1 MEKRG
6 GEGFFYQNYFHNF
19 IGKRKNM
26 QVQKTT
32 IPHWS
37 EDDRPREKMMLK
49 GRNSLS
55 DAELIAILI
64 GTGSGMKS
72 AVDLGR
78 EVLLLTNG
86 DLYEFGKL
94 RLSQLCE
101 IKGIGKSKAVSILA
115 ALELGRR
122 RKEIQ
127 TEKRPK
133 IDSSEKAFKELRGYF
148 TDLSHEEF
156 FVMYLNRANELI
168 QVKQLSIGG
177 ISGTYVDPKIVFKY
191 GIDVGACGII
201 LAHNHPSGNLKPS
214 ESDEKITKR
223 ILQFGDL
230 IEMPVLDHLIVTD
243 NGYFS
248 FSDQELL

>member
-1 MEKRG
+1 
-6 GEGFFYQNYFHNF
+6 
-19 IGKRKNM
+19 M

-37 EDDRPREKMMLK
+37 EEDRPREKMMLK

-55 DAELIAILI
+55 DAELLAILI
-64 GTGSGMKS
+64 GTGSGNKS

-78 EVLLLTNG
+78 EVLLLAKG

-101 IKGIGKSKAVSILA
+101 VKGIGQSKAVSILA

-122 RKEIQ
+122 RKETKVQ
-127 TEKRPK
+127 RRRK
-133 IDSSEKAFKELRGYF
+133 ITSSERAFEELKPYF

-177 ISGTYVDPKIVFKY
+177 VSGTYVDSKIIFKY
-191 GIDVGACGII
+191 GIDMGASAII
-201 LAHNHPSGNLKPS
+201 LSHNHPSRNLKPS
-214 ESDEKITKR
+214 EADRKLTKKIQ
-223 ILQFGDL
+223 QFGEL
-230 IEMPVLDHLIVTD
+230 IEMPVLDHLIITD

>member
-1 MEKRG
+1 MEERW
-6 GEGFFYQNYFHNF
+6 GEGFFYQKYFYTF
-19 IGKRKNM
+19 IGKRENM
-26 QVQKTT
+26 QAQKTT

-64 GTGSGMKS
+64 GTGSSRKS

-78 EVLLLTNG
+78 EVLHLTNG

-127 TEKRPK
+127 IVKRPK
-133 IDSSEKAFKELRGYF
+133 IDSSEKAFKELRSYF

-177 ISGTYVDPKIVFKY
+177 VSGTYVDPKMVFKF
-191 GIDVGACGII
+191 GIDAGASGII

-214 ESDEKITKR
+214 ESDEKITRK

>member
-1 MEKRG
+1 
-6 GEGFFYQNYFHNF
+6 
-19 IGKRKNM
+19 
-26 QVQKTT
+26 
-32 IPHWS
+32 
-37 EDDRPREKMMLK
+37 MMLK

-64 GTGSGMKS
+64 GTGSGNKS

-78 EVLLLTNG
+78 EVLLLTQG

-101 IKGIGKSKAVSILA
+101 IKGIGKSKGVAILA

-127 TEKRPK
+127 IEKRPK
-133 IDSSEKAFKELRGYF
+133 IDSSERAFRELKPYF

-156 FVMYLNRANELI
+156 FVMYLNRANELM
-168 QVKQLSIGG
+168 QVKQLSVGG
-177 ISGTYVDPKIVFKY
+177 VSGTFVDAKIIFKY
-191 GIDVGACGII
+191 GIDMGASAII

-214 ESDEKITKR
+214 ESDQKITRR
-223 ILQFGDL
+223 IQQFGDL
-230 IEMPVLDHLIVTD
+230 IEMPVLDHLIVAD

-248 FSDQELL
+248 FSDKELL

>member
-1 MEKRG
+1 
-6 GEGFFYQNYFHNF
+6 
-19 IGKRKNM
+19 M

-32 IPHWS
+32 IPYWS

-64 GTGSGMKS
+64 GTGSGNKS

-78 EVLLLTNG
+78 EVLLLTQG

-101 IKGIGKSKAVSILA
+101 IKGIGKSKGVAILA

-127 TEKRPK
+127 IEKRPK
-133 IDSSEKAFKELRGYF
+133 IDSSERAFRELKPYF

-156 FVMYLNRANELI
+156 FVMYLNRANELM
-168 QVKQLSIGG
+168 QVKQLSVGG
-177 ISGTYVDPKIVFKY
+177 VSGTFVDAKIIFKY
-191 GIDVGACGII
+191 GIDMGASAII

-214 ESDEKITKR
+214 ESDKKITRR
-223 ILQFGDL
+223 IQQFGDL
-230 IEMPVLDHLIVTD
+230 IEMPVLDHLIVAD

-248 FSDQELL
+248 FSDKELL

>member
-1 MEKRG
+1 
-6 GEGFFYQNYFHNF
+6 
-19 IGKRKNM
+19 M

-37 EDDRPREKMMLK
+37 EDDRPREKMMFK

-64 GTGSGMKS
+64 GTGTGNKS

-78 EVLLLTNG
+78 EILLLTNG

-122 RKEIQ
+122 RKESRIQ
-127 TEKRPK
+127 KRPK
-133 IDSSEKAFKELRGYF
+133 ITSSERAFREFRPHF

-156 FVMYLNRANELI
+156 FVMYLNRANQLI
-168 QVKQLSIGG
+168 RIKQLSIGG
-177 ISGTYVDPKIVFKY
+177 VSGTYVDAKIIFKY
-191 GIDVGACGII
+191 GIDMGASAVI
-201 LAHNHPSGNLKPS
+201 LAHNHPSRNLKPS
-214 ESDEKITKR
+214 EEDKRITKK
-223 ILQFGDL
+223 IKQFGEL
-230 IEMPVLDHLIVTD
+230 IEMPVLDHLIIAD

>member
-1 MEKRG
+1 
-6 GEGFFYQNYFHNF
+6 
-19 IGKRKNM
+19 M

-37 EDDRPREKMMLK
+37 EEDRPREKMMLK

-55 DAELIAILI
+55 DAELLAILI
-64 GTGSGMKS
+64 GTGSGNKS

-78 EVLLLTNG
+78 EILLLAKG

-101 IKGIGKSKAVSILA
+101 VKGIGKSKAVSILA

-122 RKEIQ
+122 RKEIKVQ
-127 TEKRPK
+127 KRPK
-133 IDSSEKAFKELRGYF
+133 INSSERAFKELKPYF

-156 FVMYLNRANELI
+156 FVMYLNRANELM

-177 ISGTYVDPKIVFKY
+177 ISGTYVDPKIIFKY
-191 GIDVGACGII
+191 GIDMGASAII
-201 LAHNHPSGNLKPS
+201 LSHNHPSRNLKPS
-214 ESDEKITKR
+214 ESDQKLTKKIK
-223 ILQFGDL
+223 QFGEL
-230 IEMPVLDHLIVTD
+230 IEMPVLDHLIITD

>member
-1 MEKRG
+1 
-6 GEGFFYQNYFHNF
+6 
-19 IGKRKNM
+19 M

-37 EDDRPREKMMLK
+37 EDDKPREKMMLK
-49 GRNSLS
+49 GKNSLS

-64 GTGSGMKS
+64 RTGTGRKS

-78 EVLLLTNG
+78 EALLLTNG
-86 DLYEFGKL
+86 DLYEFGKI

-101 IKGIGKSKAVSILA
+101 IRGIGKSKAISILA

-127 TEKRPK
+127 VEKRPK
-133 IDSSEKAFKELRGYF
+133 IDSSEKAYEELQGYF
-148 TDLSHEEF
+148 SDLSHEEF
-156 FVMYLNRANELI
+156 FAMYLNRANELML
-168 QVKQLSIGG
+168 VKQLSIGG
-177 ISGTYVDPKIVFKY
+177 VSGTYVDPKIVFRY
-191 GIDVGACGII
+191 GIDAGASAII

-214 ESDEKITKR
+214 ESDEKVTKR
-223 ILQFGDL
+223 IQQFGNL
-230 IEMPVLDHLIVTD
+230 IEMPILDHLIVTD

>member
-1 MEKRG
+1 MLKKMEKC
-6 GEGFFYQNYFHNF
+6 GERLFFTRTIFVTS
-19 IGKRKNM
+19 GERKIKM

-55 DAELIAILI
+55 DAELLAILI
-64 GTGSGMKS
+64 GTGTGNKS

-78 EVLLLTNG
+78 EVLLLTKG

-122 RKEIQ
+122 RKESRIS
-127 TEKRPK
+127 KRRK
-133 IDSSEKAFKELRGYF
+133 R
-148 TDLSHEEF
+148 
-156 FVMYLNRANELI
+156 FV
-168 QVKQLSIGG
+168 KP
-177 ISGTYVDPKIVFKY
+177 ISVAPIC
-191 GIDVGACGII
+191 VG
-201 LAHNHPSGNLKPS
+201 PW
-214 ESDEKITKR
+214 
-223 ILQFGDL
+223 
-230 IEMPVLDHLIVTD
+230 
-243 NGYFS
+243 
-248 FSDQELL
+248 